1 MLIKPPQHAAPQGI
15 AGVEPEQDNH
25 KVEMVTG
32 KTKEKYEGEMQ
43 WVPANH
49 ALGKHHGEVGE
60 VEEGPAEVGQ
70 SCASQALF
78 KKFKVVQATAGE
90 QVFVIAYETVA
101 GDKEEGRDAVAAK
114 HL

>member
-1 MLIKPPQHAAPQGI
+1 MLINPPQHAAPQGI

-32 KTKEKYEGEMQ
+32 KTKEEHEGDVQ

-70 SCASQALF
+70 SRATQTFFEKVQIVEAFAS
-78 KKFKVVQATAGE
+78 E
-90 QVFVIAYETVA
+90 QCFVIADESVA
-101 GDKEEGRDAVAAK
+101 GDEEEGRDAVAAK